1 MDKNEKLIYDIIK
14 KTNSLYVI
22 GIDIDKYQNWK
33 DISFSG
39 DLGYTSLMIVELIME
54 IEKKLNISISD
65 DDILRIKTINDLM
78 KIIKKYYE

>member
-1 MDKNEKLIYDIIK
+1 MDKNEKIIYDIIK

-78 KIIKKYYE
+78 KIIKKYE

>member
-78 KIIKKYYE
+78 KIIKKYE

>member
-65 DDILRIKTINDLM
+65 DDILRIKTINDLI
-78 KIIKKYYE
+78 KIIKKYE

>member
-54 IEKKLNISISD
+54 IEKKLNISVSD